1 MQTDFNDFK
10 YFDFHDSY
18 FENVSINGDKL
29 IWNLEWVNVLESC
42 TLNPYNCSMRAGLM
56 RLEFTDYKVEP
67 EDFEINM
74 LADDSFE
81 ILAVEKLG
89 EAGNRIKCLFTL
101 TSQKDYVELG

>member
-18 FENVSINGDKL
+18 FENVSING
-29 IWNLEWVNVLESC
+29 V
-42 TLNPYNCSMRAGLM
+42 M

-74 LADDSFE
+74 LADDSFD

>member
-1 MQTDFNDFK
+1 
-10 YFDFHDSY
+10 
-18 FENVSINGDKL
+18 
-29 IWNLEWVNVLESC
+29 
-42 TLNPYNCSMRAGLM
+42 M